1 MVAWA
6 VRIVLLWGLI
16 GIACVAAWNNRATL
30 LPREAPSVAAAPLRQ
45 AAPAAP
51 KPVVDNTLS
60 FRTDNRG
67 HVMLEAAVNGAPIR
81 FMVDT
86 GASFVTLTPEAASAA
101 GLGSGDLHFTT
112 PVSTANGQIR
122 VAPVKLR
129 ELRLGQL
136 VMEDV
141 EAVVVDSPMNVS
153 LLGMSFLKR
162 LNGYE
167 MRDGAMIMSW

>member
-6 VRIVLLWGLI
+6 VRIVLLWGLV
-16 GIACVAAWNNRATL
+16 GTACVIAWNNRATL
-30 LPREAPSVAAAPLRQ
+30 LPRETPVAAMPHPAAAAP
-45 AAPAAP
+45 P
-51 KPVVDNTLS
+51 KPVADNTLS
-60 FRTDNRG
+60 FRTDSRG
-67 HVMLEAAVNGAPIR
+67 HVMLEAAVNGAPVR

-86 GASFVTLTPEAASAA
+86 GASFVTLTPDDARAA
-101 GLGSGDLHFTT
+101 GLGSADLHFTT
-112 PVSTANGQIR
+112 SVATANGQIR

-129 ELRLGQL
+129 ELRLNQL

-162 LNGYE
+162 LDGYE
-167 MRDGAMIMSW
+167 MHDGAMIMSW

>member
-1 MVAWA
+1 MLVWA
-6 VRIVLLWGLI
+6 VRTIFLWGLI
-16 GIACVAAWNNRATL
+16 GVACVVAWNDRAII
-30 LPREAPSVAAAPLRQ
+30 LPREAPVVAPPHQAVRAAS
-45 AAPAAP
+45 
-51 KPVVDNTLS
+51 KPIVDNTLS

-67 HVMLEAAVNGAPIR
+67 HVMLEAAVNGASVR

-86 GASFVTLTPEAASAA
+86 GASFVTLTPEDASAA
-101 GLGSGDLHFTT
+101 GLGSGDLHFTAS
-112 PVSTANGQIR
+112 VATANGQIR

-141 EAVVVDSPMNVS
+141 DAVVVDAPMNVS
-153 LLGMSFLKR
+153 LLGMSFLRR
-162 LNGYE
+162 LDGYE

>member
-1 MVAWA
+1 MVVWA
-6 VRIVLLWGLI
+6 VRIVLLWGVI
-16 GIACVAAWNNRATL
+16 GVACVVAWNNRAIL
-30 LPREAPSVAAAPLRQ
+30 LPREAPAAAS
-45 AAPAAP
+45 APPRPVAP
-51 KPVVDNTLS
+51 KPVADNTLS
-60 FRTDNRG
+60 FRADNRG
-67 HVMLEAAVNGAPIR
+67 HVMLEAAINGAPVR

-86 GASFVTLTPEAASAA
+86 GASFVTLTPEDASAA
-101 GLGSGDLHFTT
+101 GLGSADLHFTNS
-112 PVSTANGQIR
+112 VSTANGQIR

-141 EAVVVDSPMNVS
+141 DAVVVDSPMNVS